1 MTPAGSLPAL
11 PADRA
16 VAILEGIGE
25 AMIVLDREFRVT
37 WWNAAA
43 ERATG
48 VAKKDVL
55 GEPLFR
61 RFPRLKGTAAERA
74 LEEVTHRREPRA
86 YTGWHFSGAASDA
99 KPGVY
104 DTRLWPLEDGGLLVL
119 CTEVTAREMQRHEL
133 EERNRENVELRDFA
147 RAMAATGDA
156 GELLRFLCTAAM
168 KHLGGTSSIVARDL
182 GNGNGECIAAAGT
195 GHALAGTRFPLEGSL
210 IGRVVATGQP
220 VILADY
226 ASESQFFRA
235 VAADEELGPIV
246 MTPLVAH
253 GELLGVFGLA
263 RRRGRSPFTQAD
275 LDRLAVFIDHAS
287 LAAWKARL
295 IERAESA
302 NEAKAAFLASMS
314 HELRTPLTALT
325 GYGELLADEILGP
338 LGKSQ
343 MDMVERMR
351 TVTHNLSALVDELM
365 TYSSLEAGKEYARI
379 APVALRDVVDE
390 ALVVVEPLALL
401 KGLDF
406 SVGGIV
412 GLPIVHTD
420 GDKVR
425 QILVNLLGNAAK
437 FTDDGSV
444 RLDVSCT
451 DAELRFSVSDTGIGI
466 APEDRARLFQP
477 FGQLDVGLTR
487 RHGGTG
493 LGLYISRR
501 LAELLGGCIEL
512 ESERGKGTTFTLV
525 LPR

>member
-11 PADRA
+11 PPDRA

-25 AMIVLDREFRVT
+25 AMIVLDRDYRVT

-48 VAKKDVL
+48 VLKKDVL
-55 GEPLFR
+55 GERLFH
-61 RFPRLKGTAAERA
+61 RFPRLEGTAAERA
-74 LEEVTHRREPRA
+74 LEEVAERREPRS
-86 YTGWHFSGAASDA
+86 YTGWHFSAASSGTRASDTRPGIYDA
-99 KPGVY
+99 
-104 DTRLWPLEDGGLLVL
+104 RLWPLDDGGLLVL
-119 CTEVTAREMQRHEL
+119 CTEVTAREMQRREL

-147 RAMAATGDA
+147 RAMAAMGDA
-156 GELLRFLCTAAM
+156 GDLLRLLCTAAM

-182 GNGNGECIAAAGT
+182 RNGTGECIAAAGT
-195 GHALAGTRFPLEGSL
+195 GHALEGTRFPLEGSL
-210 IGRVVATGQP
+210 IGRVVATGRP
-220 VILADY
+220 VVLADY
-226 ASESQFFRA
+226 ASESPYFTE
-235 VAADEELGPIV
+235 VAADEQLGPIV

-263 RRRGRSPFTQAD
+263 RRRGRSPFTDAD
-275 LDRLAVFIDHAS
+275 LERLGVFVDHAS

-295 IERAESA
+295 VERAESA

-338 LGKSQ
+338 LGKAQ
-343 MDMVERMR
+343 MEMVERMR

-390 ALVVVEPLALL
+390 ALVVVEPLARL

-406 SVGGIV
+406 SVSGIA
-412 GLPIVHTD
+412 GLPIVLTD

-425 QILVNLLGNAAK
+425 QVLVNLLGNAIK
-437 FTDDGSV
+437 FTDRGSV
-444 RLDVSCT
+444 RLDVCCT
-451 DAELRFSVSDTGIGI
+451 EHTMRFRVRDTGIGI
-466 APEDRARLFQP
+466 APEDHARLFQP
-477 FGQLDVGLTR
+477 FGQLD
-487 RHGGTG
+487 
-493 LGLYISRR
+493 I
-501 LAELLGGCIEL
+501 
-512 ESERGKGTTFTLV
+512 
-525 LPR
+525 